1 MMWSDIPK
9 LPLPEADLIIGDNSR
24 IFLKSE
30 SQHFALSAEQSDASS
45 KALQALEAVSNAS
58 SVVDSN
64 MKGMTANAASARF
77 DGEAVALTSQGGKHA
92 NNATNTAMMGMLLQ
106 SSKTQLNGVASA
118 FTTEWEALKV
128 RAVAEGMNQAEFNS
142 ARDALVSE
150 YQAKAN
156 KIGSDHDESERALT
170 DAITTN
176 AEPSVPPKMS
186 TASGIP
192 GGLSPEVTQQ
202 LGQLTGMANSA
213 VQAATG
219 SLGGLLS
226 NPPGAAAAQQLL
238 ESLTSGAGGESA
250 DLTTKLDEVL
260 GGDGGAELANDVDS
274 AGGGDNPIKTVG
286 SESGGGGGDHA
297 EGDGHDHS
305 QEASGGGAEPTKDG
319 DSGVPT
325 VIASEGT
332 ESAAP
337 SPAAVPVS
345 GGEAASAVVPTTEL
359 SGSTLGIKEDSGV
372 GTPMGSGGMGS
383 PAGSGEQSVSRSQ
396 PMTPTVAAVDSG
408 TELSSGTPNG
418 SALSAAGAAGGAVG
432 SSTLG
437 GSLTPAGAAGAVS
450 PAGIG
455 AGAGTGLAPA
465 MGSVPAAAAPVM
477 SPMAPLAPT
486 TPPAPGAVIPPQ
498 APVSSTPPAP
508 TGGVAPASS
517 TPVVP
522 GTGYSQSPALVG
534 PPGAVQQG
542 AVLTGLPAVP
552 ALPSHPGSVHHPDSG
567 YTAEQRWA
575 GAVLATLISEMGR
588 GGFASPMAAALLPD
602 GVTVFSTSDGLGFL
616 PHGTRVPER
625 TIPLSEYP
633 GIGTLFREDMTG
645 CTRPGFVIKLAA
657 DLGMIPPPLAIVA
670 TDSVPCE
677 GVSVVSPSALTGSPY
692 LNTPVT
698 RDLFGKIE
706 AEDVALALESLKQ
719 VWGFDPDIQNPGDRD
734 ESVETALA
742 ASRWE
747 SVNNPDAV
755 RALAEFLL
763 TDAERALS
771 RGEDGECAYVLR
783 QLLHLTNR

>member
-1 MMWSDIPK
+1 MMWSDIPQ
-9 LPLPEADLIIGDNSR
+9 LPLPFADLIIGNNRR
-24 IFLKSE
+24 IFLGSE
-30 SQHFALSAEQSDASS
+30 VEHFALSVKESGSASI
-45 KALQALEAVSNAS
+45 ATQALEAAS
-58 SVVDSN
+58 SGSLVVDSG
-64 MKGMTANAASARF
+64 MRGMTANAATARF
-77 DGEAVALTSQGGKHA
+77 DNQAAALTSQGVRHT
-92 NNATNTAMMGMLLQ
+92 NNATNTAMMGMLFK
-106 SSKTQLNGVASA
+106 SSKTKLNLVASA
-118 FTTEWEALKV
+118 FITEWEALKV
-128 RAVAEGMNQAEFNS
+128 RAVAEGMTQAEFNS
-142 ARDALVSE
+142 ARDTLIE
-150 YQAKAN
+150 TYQGKAN
-156 KIGSDHDESERALT
+156 QVGADHDESERVLT
-170 DAITTN
+170 DAIKTN
-176 AEPSVPPKMS
+176 AEPSVPSKMS
-186 TASGIP
+186 TAAGVP

-202 LGQLTGMANSA
+202 LGQLTGMASSA
-213 VQAATG
+213 GQALSGT
-219 SLGGLLS
+219 LGGLLS

-250 DLTTKLDEVL
+250 GLTSKLDEVL
-260 GGDGGAELANDVDS
+260 GGDGGAKLANDADA
-274 AGGGDNPIKTVG
+274 AGGGDDPIKTMG
-286 SESGGGGGDHA
+286 SESGGGGDHA

-305 QEASGGGAEPTKDG
+305 QEASGGGAEPAKDG

-332 ESAAP
+332 ESVAP

-359 SGSTLGIKEDSGV
+359 SGSTSGIKEDSGV

-432 SSTLG
+432 SSALG
-437 GSLTPAGAAGAVS
+437 GSLTPAGAAGAVG

-465 MGSVPAAAAPVM
+465 MGAVPASAAPVM
-477 SPMAPLAPT
+477 APMAPLAPT
-486 TPPAPGAVIPPQ
+486 TPPAPGSVVPPQ
-498 APVSSTPPAP
+498 APVPSTPPTQ
-508 TGGVAPASS
+508 TGGVAPASA

-522 GTGYSQSPALVG
+522 GTGYTQAPALVG
-534 PPGAVQQG
+534 PPSAVQQG
-542 AVLTGLPAVP
+542 ALLTGLPALP
-552 ALPSHPGSVHHPDSG
+552 ALPAHPGSVHHPDSG

-602 GVTVFSTSDGLGFL
+602 GTTVFSTSDGLGFL

-657 DLGMIPPPLAIVA
+657 DLGMIPPPVAIVA

-677 GVSVVSPSALTGSPY
+677 GVSIVSPSSLTGSPY

-719 VWGFDPDIQNPGDRD
+719 VWGFDPDMYDSEDRE

-783 QLLHLTNR
+783 QLLHLTNH

>member
-1 MMWSDIPK
+1 MTWSDIPQF
-9 LPLPEADLIIGDNSR
+9 PLPQADLIIGNNRR
-24 IFLKSE
+24 IFLQSE
-30 SQHFALSAEQSDASS
+30 SEHFALSVKESNSASS
-45 KALQALEAVSNAS
+45 AAQAVTSVANAS
-58 SVVDSN
+58 LVVDSN
-64 MKGMTANAASARF
+64 MRGMTANAATARF
-77 DGEAVALTSQGGKHA
+77 DDQAVALTSQGGKHA
-92 NNATNTAMMGMLLQ
+92 KNATNTAMMGMLLQ
-106 SSKTQLNGVASA
+106 SSKKQLNLVASS

-128 RAVAEGMNQAEFNS
+128 RAVAEGMTQAEFNS
-142 ARDALVSE
+142 ARDTLVSE

-156 KIGSDHDESERALT
+156 QIGADHDESERVLT
-170 DAITTN
+170 DAIKTN
-176 AEPSVPPKMS
+176 AEPLVPPKMS
-186 TASGIP
+186 TAAGVP

-202 LGQLTGMANSA
+202 LGQLTGMASSA
-213 VQAATG
+213 GQALSG

-250 DLTTKLDEVL
+250 DLASKLDEVL
-260 GGDGGAELANDVDS
+260 GGDGGAELANDVDA
-274 AGGGDNPIKTVG
+274 AGGGDDPIKTMG
-286 SESGGGGGDHA
+286 SESGGGGACA
-297 EGDGHDHS
+297 ECGVDHS
-305 QEASGGGAEPTKDG
+305 QEASGGGTEPAKDG

-332 ESAAP
+332 ESVAP
-337 SPAAVPVS
+337 SPAAVPIS

-359 SGSTLGIKEDSGV
+359 SGSTSGIKEDSGV

-383 PAGSGEQSVSRSQ
+383 PTGAGEQSVSRSQ

-432 SSTLG
+432 SSALG

-465 MGSVPAAAAPVM
+465 MGSVPASAAPVM
-477 SPMAPLAPT
+477 APMAPLAST
-486 TPPAPGAVIPPQ
+486 TPPAPGAVVPPQ
-498 APVSSTPPAP
+498 APISSTPPAS

-542 AVLTGLPAVP
+542 ALLTGLPALP

-602 GVTVFSTSDGLGFL
+602 GTTVFSTSDGLGFL

-657 DLGMIPPPLAIVA
+657 DLGMIPPPVAIVA

-719 VWGFDPDIQNPGDRD
+719 VWGFDPDMYDSEDRE

-755 RALAEFLL
+755 RSLAEFFL